1 MDMRLNRLYSN
12 SFSIAVMVKYCGYLL
27 TESWLHQRALDMG
40 YPPAKTSEDSRG
52 ILSLVSRNVMAV
64 TGVLSYAR
72 VRRIKTP
79 KGKYFW
85 CIALACDDPIAAGE
99 RLSTHAP
106 SEASYKALRDALGKD
121 GPPHWYR
128 AI

>member
-1 MDMRLNRLYSN
+1 
-12 SFSIAVMVKYCGYLL
+12 MVKYYGYLVSD
-27 TESWLHQRALDMG
+27 SWLHQRALDVG
-40 YPPAKTSEDSRG
+40 YPPAKTPEDSDD
-52 ILSLVSRNVMAV
+52 IISLASIDVMAE

-85 CIALACDDPIAAGE
+85 CIALACDDPITVGE
-99 RLSTHAP
+99 RMSTRP
-106 SEASYKALRDALGKD
+106 PPEAKYKALKEALGKD

>member
-1 MDMRLNRLYSN
+1 
-12 SFSIAVMVKYCGYLL
+12 
-27 TESWLHQRALDMG
+27 
-40 YPPAKTSEDSRG
+40 
-52 ILSLVSRNVMAV
+52 MAV

-72 VRRIKTP
+72 VRRIETP

-85 CIALACDDPIAAGE
+85 CIALACDDPFAAGE

-106 SEASYKALRDALGKD
+106 SEASYKALKEALGKD